1 MAKSHPTYDKSNMK
15 KAEALQSVIVHD
27 EQWRAQASEELASKY
42 GRGWWLF
49 QGTPIRSNR
58 RKTWIEQYN
67 KEGESTRASKK

>member
-1 MAKSHPTYDKSNMK
+1 MK